1 MLDKLFILTTLC
13 ALQGPITDIREP
25 MRANTIQDF
34 TIYNATNYEILVQ
47 NAYSDDEYIVPA
59 KTNLQVNLVYNQPND
74 LAVYIKE
81 DWDSLQKP
89 LWYECL
95 DSIGQ
100 PTYPNWQYAQWQWQ
114 SYFIVQG
121 LNSTS
126 NGLGIYEEEYISNT
140 QSYYIAPYTWGGI
153 SKGQSNWTNTISLL
167 PATGMNPRIHKK
179 DGSYMTAS
187 NIQVRRS
194 NIETNVNYATLVY
207 ATINGTYF
215 NIANNF
221 GFKEQTF
228 TGFPTPQADTDL
240 QPYLLYYNDWTN
252 EVTFYNTPMPKA
264 AEANPNTGYEPMR
277 YLITDNPG
285 YLGYSAQSQEDTA
298 YALTAGFTFA
308 YMAFTAIAP
317 LWGYKVF
324 PGVSIGLLICIPL
337 LISLVFAVIK
347 LIKKGG

>member
-34 TIYNATNYEILVQ
+34 TIYNATNYEIMVFNL
-47 NAYSDDEYIVPA
+47 YDDAEYIVPA
-59 KTNLQVNLVYNQPND
+59 KTNSIVDLQYNHPDDLLVY
-74 LAVYIKE
+74 IHE
-81 DWDSLQKP
+81 DWDTIP
-89 LWYECL
+89 TLWYECL

-100 PTYPNWQYAQWQWQ
+100 PTYPNWEYNNDEWV
-114 SYFIVQG
+114 SKFRVQG
-121 LNSTS
+121 LISNS
-126 NGLGIYEEEYISNT
+126 NGLGIYEEKYIPNT
-140 QSYYIAPYTWGGI
+140 QTYYIAPYTWGGI
-153 SKGQSNWTNTISLL
+153 SKGLSDWTGTNTIL
-167 PATGMNPRIHKK
+167 PTNGMNPRIHKK

-187 NIQVRRS
+187 NIQVRRT

-215 NIANNF
+215 NLANNF

-228 TGFPTPQADTDL
+228 TGFPSPQADTDL

-252 EVTFYNTPMPKA
+252 EVTFWNTQMPKN
-264 AEANPNTGYEPMR
+264 AESDPNTGYVPFKN
-277 YLITDNPG
+277 LVTDNPG
-285 YLGYSAQSQEDTA
+285 YLGYSEQSTEETM

-317 LWGYKVF
+317 LWGYMVF